1 MGRPKQFDPEVAV
14 EQAMQVFW
22 RQGYGATTPQCLV
35 DTLGIGKGSLYN
47 AFGGK
52 RQLFDLALRRYLD
65 LQNATVRQL
74 LDDSGPV
81 RERLR
86 QALHFLA
93 ETDLADPDRRGC
105 LAMNSAVEFG
115 RSDESV
121 ATLVQGMLDR
131 IEDAFRALL
140 EEGQRAG
147 EISRDRDA
155 KDLASLLLSTVVG
168 LRVMAR
174 VETGPERLL
183 RAIDTTVDLL

>member
-65 LQNATVRQL
+65 IQASDVAQL
-74 LDDSGPV
+74 LEESGPV

-86 QALHFLA
+86 TALHFLA

-105 LAMNSAVEFG
+105 LAMNTAVEFG
-115 RSDESV
+115 HTDESV
-121 ATLVQGMLDR
+121 TVLVQAMFDR
-131 IEDAFRALL
+131 TEDAFRALL

-147 EISRDRDA
+147 EITRERDA
-155 KDLASLLLSTVVG
+155 KDLASLLLNTVAG
-168 LRVMAR
+168 LRLMGR
-174 VETGPERLL
+174 VEAGPDRLI
-183 RAIDTTVDLL
+183 RAIDTTIDLL